1 MATSD
6 ANGANGAKGRPSLPD
21 YLPQENLAIAL
32 AAQKASMKPDQTGSE
47 LEAGTKELYA
57 AMLREVQAT
66 YTWLASRGVESEER
80 RRMDRRGLHRA
91 AARAH
96 EDVDAILKRH

>member
-66 YTWLASRGVESEER
+66 HGWPVVVWKAKNGGDGVAKPPP
-80 RRMDRRGLHRA
+80 D
-91 AARAH
+91 
-96 EDVDAILKRH
+96 DVWTKKPTREP